1 MLLLP
6 QKLSH
11 QWKESTERGGESTQ
25 RVETDRQAILL
36 LQPFTHTHT
45 QHQLFLSFFLFFR
58 LTQIFSKTC
67 HHVAPFDYRHHD
79 SEHLSNRLLLGLHP
93 GRCLLQVADGARRQ
107 AQEGGHP
114 SLREPVWIYLNEW
127 LDVICLGILCSASS
141 AYSEFLLL
149 FLCIHFFFLTGK
161 ALDSC
166 FELKK

>member
-36 LQPFTHTHT
+36 LQPFTHT

-58 LTQIFSKTC
+58 LTLIFSKTC

-93 GRCLLQVADGARRQ
+93 GRCLPQVADGARRQ

-149 FLCIHFFFLTGK
+149 FLCIDFIFFNWKSLGFLFWTEK
-161 ALDSC
+161 IT
-166 FELKK
+166 